1 MFPFFQLSGKR
12 FKYNFP
18 IKLNP
23 LKGGGRKTRV
33 PIHFG
38 IAGPPKNKIIFY
50 SCSFFIYDNTNTS
63 GGITKMR
70 RKWKHRKLIFFISI
84 ALTFFSFITSSA
96 DTTTYQY
103 DDNARKVRI
112 ERGTRAYDISGNV
125 TSGGSPIA
133 GATIT
138 LSGARSA
145 TLTTDSSGNYIFD
158 GLLNGSYA
166 LTPGKTGYTFSPT
179 NRNVTINGADITNQN
194 FTGISGAPI
203 PPSNPAAVAVSS
215 SQINLSWTD
224 NSTNETGFKIERKT
238 GAGGSYSQ
246 IATVGANVTTYANTG
261 LTAGT
266 TYYYRVRAYNA
277 SGDSAY
283 SNEASATTMSGTTTA
298 VRIARTPPVYFS
310 TFQAAYNAAVSG
322 DIIQSQALHF
332 TENLTINRNINVTF
346 DGGYDT
352 SFVSN
357 SGNKTYLK
365 GMITT
370 TVGGGTVTIKNF
382 VIEQ

>member
-1 MFPFFQLSGKR
+1 MFPFFQLYGKR

-50 SCSFFIYDNTNTS
+50 SCSVFIYDNTNTS
-63 GGITKMR
+63 GGIKKMR
-70 RKWKHRKLIFFISI
+70 RKWKHKKLIFFISI
-84 ALTFFSFITSSA
+84 ALTFFSFITLYA

-112 ERGTRAYDISGNV
+112 ERGTRNYDISGNV
-125 TSGGSPIA
+125 MSSGSPMA
-133 GATIT
+133 GVTVT
-138 LSGARSA
+138 LTGARSD
-145 TLTTDSSGNYIFD
+145 TTITDSSGNYIFD
-158 GLLNGSYA
+158 GLINGSYA
-166 LTPGKTGYTFSPT
+166 LTPGKTGYTFTPT
-179 NRNVTINGADITNQN
+179 SRNVTINGLDVTNQN
-194 FTGISGAPI
+194 FTGISGTPI

-224 NSTNETGFKIERKT
+224 NSTNETGFKIERKI

-246 IATVGANVTTYANTG
+246 IATVGANVSTYSHTG
-261 LTAGT
+261 LAAGT
-266 TYYYRVRAYNA
+266 TYYYKVRAYNA
-277 SGDSAY
+277 SGDSTFT
-283 SNEASATTMSGTTTA
+283 NEVSATTTSITTA
-298 VRIARTPPVYFS
+298 VRIARATPLYFS

-322 DIIQSQALHF
+322 DVIQSQALHF

-346 DGGYDT
+346 DGGYDS
-352 SFVSN
+352 SFVPN
-357 SGNKTYLK
+357 SGNKTYIK
-365 GMITT
+365 GKITT